1 MPKFVLVE
9 EDETSGPYRWTNI
22 NRRDYFSFEG
32 AWAESFD
39 SEEWA
44 IHAGKQRTK
53 EGWIVN
59 SYHEVG
65 YTINLDDEE
74 EIQDA

>member
-1 MPKFVLVE
+1 MAKFVLAT
-9 EDETSGPYRWTNI
+9 EDENVGPYRWTNI

-39 SEEWA
+39 SKEWA
-44 IHAGKQRTK
+44 IIAGKQRTK

-65 YTINLDDEE
+65 FTINLEDAEDDT
-74 EIQDA
+74 